1 MTAQTLSQIG
11 KTVNSILAEIQDMTN
26 ELDTSEVFIRDTL
39 TYFFDE
45 YIDSEEEDIAVLI
58 CMFYQARK
66 YVTYIETVHDYLN
79 RAIEKATKAH
89 KELSKVY
96 YELKS

>member
-1 MTAQTLSQIG
+1 MTIQNLSQIG
-11 KTVNSILAEIQDMTN
+11 EAVNSILAEIQNMTN

-45 YIDSEEEDIAVLI
+45 YIERNEKDIAVLT

-79 RAIEKATKAH
+79 RAIKKATKAH
-89 KELSKVY
+89 EELSKIY
-96 YELKS
+96 YELKA